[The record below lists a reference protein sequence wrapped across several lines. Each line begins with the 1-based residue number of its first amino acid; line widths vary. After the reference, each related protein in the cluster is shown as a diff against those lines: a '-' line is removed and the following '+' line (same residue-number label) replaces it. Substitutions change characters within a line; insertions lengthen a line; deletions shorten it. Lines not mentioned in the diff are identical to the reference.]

1 MEDGGLIGDS
11 FRSSP
16 FKSDRDPIVVSFL
29 LIGAKSKKAVMHSLM
44 LKLRLILLF
53 ENSYQFNTN
62 LTLNHN

>member
-29 LIGAKSKKAVMHSLM
+29 LIGAKSKKGSDAFTNTQAQTDFAI
-44 LKLRLILLF
+44 RELLSIQHKSNF
-53 ENSYQFNTN
+53 KP
-62 LTLNHN
+62 